1 MAHSERAQKD
11 FNTIESVL
19 NNYGFDESAVAE
31 QLANTHPTLQ
41 QSFMRLAAEYIYIQS
56 EKKHFDGRN
65 EATGK
70 ACKNLAEVM
79 KKEGMH
85 FPFI

>member
-1 MAHSERAQKD
+1 MALSDRAKKD

-19 NNYGFDESAVAE
+19 NNYGFNESAVAE

-41 QSFMRLAAEYIYIQS
+41 QSFMRLVAEYIHIQA
-56 EKKHFDGRN
+56 EKEYFDGRN

-70 ACKNLAEVM
+70 ACRKLAEVM

>member
-19 NNYGFDESAVAE
+19 NNMGFDETAVAE

-41 QSFMRLAAEYIYIQS
+41 QSFMRLAAEYIYAQS
-56 EKKHFDGRN
+56 EKEYFDGRN

-70 ACKNLAEVM
+70 ACKKLAQVLKE
-79 KKEGMH
+79 EGMH